1 MLPLQA
7 AHVRRATHVDDENH
21 HHDEND
27 RFGGAFAGA
36 RGLERQ
42 ERTAP
47 ETGTER
53 MPTLSL
59 PQQR

>member
-1 MLPLQA
+1 MLPGPD
-7 AHVRRATHVDDENH
+7 AHAKRPRHVDDQNH
-21 HHDEND
+21 YHDEND

-42 ERTAP
+42 ERKAP